1 MEKNAVRKKHGAWQR
16 MFFPIGVCMEMLMP
30 SFGDSNRETGSEPV
44 DLGLPDLSVDEY
56 WV

>member
-1 MEKNAVRKKHGAWQR
+1 MRSARNMVHGIGC
-16 MFFPIGVCMEMLMP
+16 FFPIGVCMEMLMP